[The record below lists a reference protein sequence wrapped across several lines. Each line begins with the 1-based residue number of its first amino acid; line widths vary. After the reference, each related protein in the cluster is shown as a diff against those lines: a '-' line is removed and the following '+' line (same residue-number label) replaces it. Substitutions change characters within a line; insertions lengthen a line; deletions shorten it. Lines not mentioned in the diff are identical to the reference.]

1 MALQPRGQ
9 GGGRT
14 VPANLSRP
22 ALSLAA
28 VTVALFGIARTTG
41 SGWLIVILTG
51 IGSVVALAAVL
62 PPFTLRSLVVDVR
75 PPREATV
82 GRTTEFAVEV
92 NGGRGRAVKLRLPE
106 FGGTWTGVVTP
117 ATGRLAVIPQRRGV
131 IDHIEIE
138 VRSAAPIGL
147 VWWRRRVVV
156 ALARPVE
163 IGPAPVSVALDPP
176 AGRDDSGRNEN
187 RSMAAMADTVRTVRE
202 YRPGDAIK
210 MVHWAA
216 TARAGELMT
225 KELESP
231 IMPALCLAVDLRGPT
246 GDAVEAA
253 ASRAAGLALAALA
266 AGLPVSMLTAEV
278 AGPRRGP
285 VTTPGEVNR
294 RLARAI
300 GGPLP
305 AAPTGSTP
313 MVVSPT

>member
-1 MALQPRGQ
+1 MALHPRGQ
-9 GGGRT
+9 RGGRP

-28 VTVALFGIARTTG
+28 VTFALFGIARTTG

-51 IGSVVALAAVL
+51 IGSVVALASVL
-62 PPFTLRSLVVDVR
+62 PPFTLRSLTIDVR

-82 GRTTEFAVEV
+82 GRTTEFTVEV
-92 NGGRGRAVKLRLPE
+92 NGGSGRALKLRLPD

-117 ATGRLAVIPQRRGV
+117 ASGRLVVVPQRRGV
-131 IDHIEIE
+131 IDTIEIE

-156 ALARPVE
+156 EPARPIEV
-163 IGPAPVSVALDPP
+163 GPAPASMELDPP
-176 AGRDDSGRNEN
+176 SGRDDSGRNEN

-210 MVHWAA
+210 LVHWAA

-231 IMPALCLAVDLRGPT
+231 IMPALCLSVDLRGPV

-253 ASRAAGLALAALA
+253 ASRAAGVALAGLA
-266 AGLPVSMLTAEV
+266 AGLPVLMLTAEST
-278 AGPRRGP
+278 GPRSGP

-305 AAPTGSTP
+305 VAPMGTTP
-313 MVVSPT
+313 VVVSPT